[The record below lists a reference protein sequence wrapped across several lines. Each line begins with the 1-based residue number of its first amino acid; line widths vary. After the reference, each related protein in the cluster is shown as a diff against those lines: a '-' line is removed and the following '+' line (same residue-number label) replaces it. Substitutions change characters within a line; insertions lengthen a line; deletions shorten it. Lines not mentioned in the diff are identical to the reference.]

1 MRFCGNCG
9 TALAPAPSAAEE
21 RKLVTVLFADVVNST
36 QLAGA
41 IDPERLRRMM
51 GRLFN
56 IAREEIERYSG
67 TLEKFVGDAI
77 LAVFGLPVIHED
89 DPERAVRAAA
99 AMRER
104 VRAEVEAGTLPQI
117 RIGIN
122 TGEVVANPRA
132 TEKDE
137 FVLTG
142 EAVNL
147 AARLQQHADPG
158 QVLLGERTMRALRGI
173 AQVRAVPPLA
183 VKGAIVP
190 LSAWALLNISPPRE
204 RELRPTPFV
213 GREEELDLL
222 TGHVRRMRREGR
234 GHMITILGPGGVG
247 KTRLVWEFRTR
258 TEGAHA
264 LRGRAL
270 PYGTGVPF
278 WSLGETIRE
287 EGAILFGDPRE
298 EARQKLRGTA
308 DRLAVPGAV
317 PALQAV
323 LGLGVE
329 GPELTRDALFAGMRT
344 FFQALARRMPL
355 LLILEDVHLAEDVT
369 LDFVEHA
376 ADWIRD
382 VPMLLLILSRPE
394 LLERR
399 PAWAGGKRAA
409 TTLFLDPLGKDESRE
424 LARGLLRGKTAPE
437 ALLDL
442 VLTRASGN
450 PLFMEEMLRSLIER
464 RVLTEERDQWKLTVP
479 VDQVA
484 IPDTVHAV
492 IAARIDALPAAEKR
506 ALQAAAVIGKDFWL
520 GALRDVS
527 DENRTEEAIGA
538 LAAKDL
544 IVRKPLSTLVGEEE
558 ITFRHILIRDI
569 AYAMIPKAQRWPKH
583 ARHAEWLRKIIG
595 DRQAEY
601 ADFIAYHWLQ
611 VIALRK
617 ELGQPP
623 DPNAHA
629 QAIANLLLAGD
640 RAASVYATTTALDH
654 YSRTLDLDPPPQER
668 LRALYGRGDAWMF
681 LGQFDR
687 AREDFA
693 TLRSVARETG
703 EKEWEAEALDR
714 LGLSFRRQDQIAP
727 ALEHLEQGL
736 TLSRH
741 AGNPAL
747 TARILNHIGF
757 THFSEGKHAEG
768 IQAHEEARRLLEAR
782 DLDPAGIS
790 DLAESLHGL
799 GEHLYLQAHFRESIA
814 HLSESIRISERAG
827 NRSLAAENRY
837 ITARVQ
843 RILGEYTE
851 AYAEAT
857 QSLATLDEIG
867 DVWNLSFALFATS
880 SLETAI
886 GEFGRALE
894 HAARGLHLARQLE
907 AIRAVVFNL
916 LALGMVRRE
925 LEDHHSALQA
935 DREAADLAGRVGGA
949 WMPLVQVYLARDAM
963 ALGRMEESEAFL
975 KEARRL
981 LDESQTREDFPLEA
995 QEAEGRLRLAQDRPA
1010 EARALARRL
1019 AGMVAADGM
1028 EHWRAPALLL
1038 EADAAL
1044 AMGEHGAA
1052 ATLYDAALRD
1062 AEHRGRLPVQWQSLA
1077 GLAEAHRAL
1086 GRHDEAPASARRA
1099 REIIERLAAT
1109 VPDERLRATFLQSQR
1124 VQRVVALAGA

>member
-21 RKLVTVLFADVVNST
+21 RKLVTILFADVVNST

-41 IDPERLRRMM
+41 IDPERLRQMM
-51 GRLFN
+51 TRLFN
-56 IAREEIERYSG
+56 ITREEIGRYSG
-67 TLEKFVGDAI
+67 TLEKFIGDAI
-77 LAVFGLPVIHED
+77 LAVFGLPTIHED

-99 AMRER
+99 SMRDR

-147 AARLQQHADPG
+147 AARLQQHAEPG
-158 QVLLGERTMRALRGI
+158 QVLIGERTVRALRGV

-183 VKGAIVP
+183 VKGATAP
-190 LSAWALLNISPPRE
+190 LSAWALLEISPPHE

-222 TGHVRRMRREGR
+222 ASHVRRMRRESR
-234 GHMITILGPGGVG
+234 GHLVTILGPGGVG
-247 KTRLVWEFRTR
+247 KTRLVQEFRGR

-287 EGAILFGDPRE
+287 ECGIRFGDPLDA
-298 EARQKLRGTA
+298 ARQKLRDIAGQLGVA
-308 DRLAVPGAV
+308 GAV

-323 LGLGVE
+323 LALGVE
-329 GPELTRDALFAGMRT
+329 GPELTREALFAGMR
-344 FFQALARRMPL
+344 ALFRALTRRAPL
-355 LLILEDVHLAEDVT
+355 LLILEDLHSADDVT
-369 LDFVEHA
+369 LDFVEHT

-382 VPMLLLILSRPE
+382 TPMLLLILSRPE

-399 PAWAGGKRAA
+399 PTWSGGKRST
-409 TTLFLDPLGKDESRE
+409 TTLFLDPLGEDESRE
-424 LARGLLRGKTAPE
+424 LARGLLGGKPAPE

-442 VLTRASGN
+442 VLARASGN

-464 RVLTEERDQWKLTVP
+464 GVLTEEKDQWVLTVP

-492 IAARIDALPAAEKR
+492 IASRIDALPVAEKR

-527 DENRTEEAIGA
+527 DEDHTEEAVGA

-544 IVRKPLSTLVGEEE
+544 VVRKPLSTLVGEEE
-558 ITFRHILIRDI
+558 ITFRHILIRDV

-617 ELGQPP
+617 ALGQPP

-629 QAIANLLLAGD
+629 QAVANLLLAGD

-654 YSRTLDLDPPPQER
+654 YSRALDLDPPPRER

-687 AREDFA
+687 AREDLGA
-693 TLRSVARETG
+693 LRILAQEMGDGYWQVVAF
-703 EKEWEAEALDR
+703 DR
-714 LGLSFRRQDQIAP
+714 LGLSFRRQDQVTR
-727 ALEHLEQGL
+727 ALDHLEQGL
-736 TLSRH
+736 ALSRQV
-741 AGNPAL
+741 GQPAL

-757 THFSEGKHAEG
+757 THFNEGKHAEG
-768 IQAHEEARRLLEAR
+768 IQAHEEARRLLEALDR
-782 DLDPAGIS
+782 DPAGIS

-799 GEHLYLQAHFRESIA
+799 GENLHLQARFRESIVN
-814 HLSESIRISERAG
+814 LSESIRISDRAG

-837 ITARVQ
+837 MVASAWRY
-843 RILGEYTE
+843 LGEYTE
-851 AYAEAT
+851 GYAEAT
-857 QSLATLDEIG
+857 QCLATLDEIG
-867 DVWNLSFALFATS
+867 DVWNQSFALFVTS
-880 SLETAI
+880 LIETTI
-886 GEFGRALE
+886 GELGKALE
-894 HAARGLHLARQLE
+894 HAARGLQLARQLE

-916 LALGMVRRE
+916 LALSTVRRE
-925 LEDHHSALQA
+925 LEDYHSAWQA

-949 WMPLVQVYLARDAM
+949 WMPMVQVYLARDAL

-975 KEARRL
+975 EEARRL

-1019 AGMVAADGM
+1019 AEMVAADGV

-1044 AMGEHGAA
+1044 AMGEAEAA
-1052 ATLYDAALRD
+1052 ATSYEAAIHD
-1062 AEHRGRLPVQWQSLA
+1062 AEHRGRLPVKWRALA
-1077 GLAEAHRAL
+1077 GLAEAQRASD
-1086 GRHDEAPASARRA
+1086 HPDAAAASARRA
-1099 REIIERLAAT
+1099 RESIDRLAAT
-1109 VPDERLRATFLQSQR
+1109 VPDERLRATFLQSQK